1 MAIKSSGSSLS
12 FTEIRDELGD
22 PPSGNIVFYRQTF
35 NQSALYGA
43 LSLEIAD
50 GLPTSGE
57 IKFSDFYDKRL
68 NIVVDHFSVG
78 FHTRVSSRDNYE
90 AGTNVNVVGS
100 AEGTGLTKTDIGNDT
115 SGKKIYVHADG
126 IFQSANNQREN
137 CALRTGSGWTAGTK
151 LQVDIA
157 SGARIYGAGGA
168 GGAGANGPNQGGN
181 GQGGSSAL
189 GIQFGTS
196 SNPTIVNIANG
207 ALVYG
212 GGGGGG
218 GGAGGFDYDKNS
230 SRYASGGGGGGGAG
244 RPAGEGA
251 AGGTQG
257 TGGGNGGDSG
267 TSGNQPAGPGEG
279 GGGSNNDNQAYGG
292 AGGDGGWH
300 GGNLGF
306 DGNPGGGGSGGEGSS
321 NQGGSG
327 GEGGTGLR
335 VTGASNT
342 ITLTNNGDVKGG
354 NASFDH
360 SIRYNVTVT

>member
-1 MAIKSSGSSLS
+1 MAIKASGSSLAFS
-12 FTEIRDELGD
+12 EIRAELGP
-22 PPSGNIVFYRQTF
+22 PPSSNIGFYRQSF
-35 NQSALYGA
+35 SNSSRYGN
-43 LSLEIAD
+43 LTLEIAD

-57 IKFSDFYDKRL
+57 IKFSDFYSKRL
-68 NIVVDHFSVG
+68 NIVVDHFSSNQ
-78 FHTRVSSRDNYE
+78 TRANSRNQY
-90 AGTNVNVVGS
+90 VNNSGVYVVGGDS
-100 AEGTGLTKTDIGNDT
+100 TGLTKTDIGNDT
-115 SGKKIYVHADG
+115 SGKKIYAHATK
-126 IFQSANNQREN
+126 IFQSEAAAATR
-137 CALRTGSGWTAGTK
+137 CALRTGSGWTAGTQ

-157 SGARIYGAGGA
+157 STARIYGAGGE

-181 GQGGSSAL
+181 GQAGSSAL

-196 SNPTIVNIANG
+196 SNRTIVNIANG
-207 ALVYG
+207 AIIYG

-257 TGGGNGGDSG
+257 TNGGNGGDSG
-267 TSGNQPAGPGEG
+267 TSGNQPAGAGEG
-279 GGGSNNDNQAYGG
+279 GSGSQNDGQAYGG
-292 AGGDGGWH
+292 IGGDGGWH

-306 DGNPGGGGSGGEGSS
+306 DGNAGQGGSGGENSS

-342 ITLTNNGDVKGG
+342 ITLTNNGDIKGG